1 MTVTPKDSDG
11 WHEWRI
17 YIRKELERLGD
28 CYEHLQRDVT
38 EIMAE
43 IATLK
48 VKSTV
53 WGAFAG
59 LLVAIAAALFGLLK

>member
-1 MTVTPKDSDG
+1 MADSPNDNDG
-11 WHEWRI
+11 WHEWSR
-17 YIRKELERLGD
+17 YIRKELARLGD
-28 CYEHLQRDVT
+28 CYEALQRDVS
-38 EIMAE
+38 EIRTE